1 MNIALTKIYA
11 AARANFCSRY
21 LLARGVGVAC
31 TLAFAGV
38 SAAHAAAA
46 GDKEQREQREAQ
58 RQAAQPAAP
67 REAPP
72 RMQAQPQPATPRQGE
87 PVRNEVRQFDTRAFD
102 ARAEEQRRMLQM
114 QQEQNAHNAD
124 AARRSG
130 RLTPDERR
138 DLRRQI
144 NEAGID
150 LYPNTPRR

>member
-11 AARANFCSRY
+11 VASANFCSRY
-21 LLARGVGVAC
+21 VFVRRFGLGCA
-31 TLAFAGV
+31 LAFAGV
-38 SAAHAAAA
+38 SAVHAAAG
-46 GDKEQREQREAQ
+46 GDKEQREERAAQ
-58 RQAAQPAAP
+58 RAVQQAVP

-72 RMQAQPQPATPRQGE
+72 RMQAQPQPVAPRQGE
-87 PVRNEVRQFDTRAFD
+87 PVRQFDSRAFE

-114 QQEQNAHNAD
+114 QQEQGAHNAD